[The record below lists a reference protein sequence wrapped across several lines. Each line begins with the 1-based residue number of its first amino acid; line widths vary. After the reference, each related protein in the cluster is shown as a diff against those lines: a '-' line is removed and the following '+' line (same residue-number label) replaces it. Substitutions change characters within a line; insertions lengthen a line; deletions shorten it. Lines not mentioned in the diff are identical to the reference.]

1 MTAPLPKL
9 PTDAK
14 IMVAGSRGLVG
25 SAILRALRGAGY
37 TNCVAVDRS
46 VLDLT
51 DQSAVRQWFAAQ
63 QPEYVF
69 LAAAKVGGILANK
82 TQKADFILQNLQ
94 IQTNVI
100 EASWRMAVKKL
111 IFLGSSCIYPRDCP
125 QPMTES
131 LLLTGP
137 LEHTNDAYAIAKIAG
152 IKLCQSLNEQYG
164 TRYISVMPTNL
175 YGPNDNFSLMT
186 SHVIPALIRKFVE
199 AHAQQLPEV
208 TLWGTGAPLREFLH
222 VDDLAAAC
230 LFLMETDD
238 GSEIINIGSGEEV
251 SIKALAEQVRRLCGY
266 EGRIVW
272 DKTKPDGTPRKLL
285 DLERLRA
292 RGWRHTISLE
302 DGLRSTIEWYKQ
314 HVYALS

>member
-1 MTAPLPKL
+1 MHQ
-9 PTDAK
+9 DAR

-25 SAILRALRGAGY
+25 SAILRALIASGY
-37 TNCVAVDRS
+37 TNCLAVNRS

-51 DQSAVRQWFAAQ
+51 DQRAVRDWFVAQ
-63 QPEYVF
+63 RPDYVF

-82 TQKADFILQNLQ
+82 MQKADFILQNLQ

-100 EASWRMAVKKL
+100 EAACQRGVNKL
-111 IFLGSSCIYPRDCP
+111 LFLGSSCIYPKHCP
-125 QPMTES
+125 QPMAES
-131 LLLTGP
+131 SLLTGP
-137 LEHTNDAYAIAKIAG
+137 LEETNDAYAIAKIAG

-175 YGPNDNFSLMT
+175 YGPHDNFDLTT

-199 AHAQQLPEV
+199 AQAQGLPEV
-208 TLWGTGAPLREFLH
+208 TVWGTGTPLREFLH

-230 LFLMETDD
+230 VFLMNTDD

-251 SIKALAEQVRRLCGY
+251 SIKTLAERVRQVCGY

-272 DKTKPDGTPRKLL
+272 DQTKPDGTPKKLL
-285 DLERLRA
+285 DLQRLRA
-292 RGWRHTISLE
+292 RGWHHTISLE
-302 DGLRSTIEWYKQ
+302 DGLRSTVEWYKQ
-314 HVYALS
+314 HVYAPS

>member
-1 MTAPLPKL
+1 MSQ
-9 PTDAK
+9 DAK

-25 SAILRALRGAGY
+25 SAILRALTASGY
-37 TNCVAVDRS
+37 TNCLAVDRS

-51 DQSAVRQWFAAQ
+51 DQKAVRDWFTTQ
-63 QPEYVF
+63 RPEYVF

-100 EASWRMAVKKL
+100 EAAWRAGVKKL
-111 IFLGSSCIYPRDCP
+111 LFLGSSCIYPKHCP
-125 QPMTES
+125 QPMAES
-131 LLLTGP
+131 SLLTGS
-137 LEHTNDAYAIAKIAG
+137 LEETNDAYAIAKIAG

-164 TRYISVMPTNL
+164 TQYISVMPTNL
-175 YGPNDNFSLMT
+175 YGPYDNFDLST

-199 AHAQQLPEV
+199 AQAQGLAEV
-208 TLWGTGAPLREFLH
+208 TVWGSGTPLREFLH

-230 LFLMETDD
+230 LFLMNTDD

-251 SIKALAEQVRRLCGY
+251 SIKMLAEQVRQACGY

-272 DKTKPDGTPRKLL
+272 DQTKPDGTPRKFL
-285 DLERLRA
+285 DLQRLRA
-292 RGWRHTISLE
+292 RGWRHTISLQ
-302 DGLRSTIEWYKQ
+302 DGLRSTVEWYKQ
-314 HVYALS
+314 HVYAAS